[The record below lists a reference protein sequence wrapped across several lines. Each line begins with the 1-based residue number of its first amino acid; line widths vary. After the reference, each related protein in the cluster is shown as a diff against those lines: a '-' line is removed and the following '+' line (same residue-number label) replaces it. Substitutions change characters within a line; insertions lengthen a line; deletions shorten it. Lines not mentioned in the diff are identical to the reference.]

1 MKSETSFRVFFL
13 KQHRK
18 NSLKN
23 IFFPS
28 ENVFLD
34 FSFWPQ
40 GHRTWQNA
48 HCAVVTGDLLIS
60 PNSNQSFFCNLW
72 KKPIIS
78 FCRHVYEGKSICCV
92 LMEVVRDR
100 NSKLEEDGEPPT
112 KSSIHHRCHH
122 HHHHHYQLSS
132 SSSSSWRAANMTDS
146 HHVRFLS
153 VMIMV
158 GICQVTKS
166 FH

>member
-28 ENVFLD
+28 ESVFLD

-48 HCAVVTGDLLIS
+48 HCAVQWSASQYIILCILIKCTVFS
-60 PNSNQSFFCNLW
+60 DHHYRDSHFDHHNKKCLKLYTLSGERHYHSAFADMGSSFICIAALSSILVQEIQHKIVQTPFSGEHNYN
-72 KKPIIS
+72 K
-78 FCRHVYEGKSICCV
+78 VEKSIWEC
-92 LMEVVRDR
+92 
-100 NSKLEEDGEPPT
+100 
-112 KSSIHHRCHH
+112 
-122 HHHHHYQLSS
+122 
-132 SSSSSWRAANMTDS
+132 
-146 HHVRFLS
+146 
-153 VMIMV
+153 
-158 GICQVTKS
+158 
-166 FH
+166 